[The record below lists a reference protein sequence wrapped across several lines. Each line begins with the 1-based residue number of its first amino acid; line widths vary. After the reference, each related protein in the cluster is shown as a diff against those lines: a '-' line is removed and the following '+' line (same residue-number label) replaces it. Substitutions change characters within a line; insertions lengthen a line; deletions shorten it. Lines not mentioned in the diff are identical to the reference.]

1 MGKRETEIMTLSTY
15 SIRGFWGPRQQT
27 PEAIALRFNGL
38 IDKLHLLHPAFD
50 NWIWRGANKKPIP
63 FVAVRDDLAEK
74 IAAAVMRHE
83 DGDPNP
89 VLGYSFSV
97 LNSKITNPKSLRVSV
112 HAGSWR
118 NYSVWSNAAQIETAF
133 RMEPDPTIV
142 TYQMFKA
149 ALIAFAE
156 AFEMTF
162 CIALPNNLGEFWLEG
177 PKFGFGWINYVA
189 PRFAPLI
196 KPPQNAIVE
205 YRPNGGL
212 LMSATNETFVTENP
226 QHLAVAREIET
237 ALAPLNALPWPP
249 DAEPES
255 GSANE

>member
-1 MGKRETEIMTLSTY
+1 MTLSPY
-15 SIRGFWGPRQQT
+15 SILGFWGPRRET
-27 PEAIALRFNGL
+27 PEALALRFNGL
-38 IDKLHLLHPAFD
+38 IDNLRFLHPAFD
-50 NWIWRGANKKPIP
+50 NWIWHGANKKPIS

-74 IAAAVMRHE
+74 IDAAVMRHE

-89 VLGYSFSV
+89 ILGYSFSV
-97 LNSKITNPKSLRVSV
+97 LNSLRTNPKSLRVGV

-118 NYSVWSNAAQIETAF
+118 NYSVWANTAQIETAF

-142 TYQMFKA
+142 AYPTFKA
-149 ALIAFAE
+149 ALIEFVE
-156 AFEMTF
+156 ALEMTF
-162 CIALPNNLGEFWLEG
+162 CIALPDDLMKVWPEG
-177 PKFGFGWINYVA
+177 PQFHFGWMNYVA

-212 LMSATNETFVTENP
+212 LMSATNETFITANP
-226 QHLAVAREIET
+226 QHLAVAREIEA

-255 GSANE
+255 ASAS